1 MIYLNNASTTKPT
14 KEVIQDFMWC
24 AENYWANP
32 SDISTEGIKAKQI
45 IANAQEQVANYIGAK
60 PNEIVFTSGASESN
74 NWAIKGFMEA
84 NKNYDCII
92 TTLIEHPS
100 VYNTCL
106 HLCETSGYKIA
117 FAPLDNTGMVNVNK
131 FEELIEKLSTSHKC
145 LVSIMLANNE
155 FGTINKIKEIADIV
169 RKHQCY
175 LHVDAVQAFS
185 QIPINVKE
193 MGIDMMSVSFH
204 KFGGFKSCGFLYI
217 RDGIA
222 LSSLIHGGHQFDGR
236 RAGTENVP
244 MIYALGNQLE
254 RLSKKDYPS
263 SEIRIY
269 LYNKICETCNKIK
282 IDVQLNGDLID
293 RLPNN
298 ISLTFKGI
306 NAETLITLLDMR
318 DIQVSVGSACSSG
331 TKEPSRVLKAI
342 GLSDKEAYST
352 VRISLCADTT
362 YEECDEFVDI
372 LGQCLTSLKMI
383 Y

>member
-14 KEVIQDFMWC
+14 KEVLQDFMWC
-24 AENYWANP
+24 AENSWANP
-32 SDISTEGIKAKQI
+32 SDISTEGIKAKQLI
-45 IANAQEQVANYIGAK
+45 THAQEQVANYIGAK
-60 PNEIVFTSGASESN
+60 PNEIIFTSGASESN

-84 NKNYDCII
+84 NQNYDCII
-92 TTLIEHPS
+92 TTSIEHPS

-106 HLCETSGYKIA
+106 YLCEKYGYKVA
-117 FAPLDNTGMVNVNK
+117 FVPLDNTGMVNVNK
-131 FEELIEKLSTSHKC
+131 FEELIEKLSISHKC
-145 LVSIMLANNE
+145 LVSIMFANNE

-185 QIPINVKE
+185 QIPINVEE
-193 MGIDMMSVSFH
+193 MGIDMMSASFH

-217 RDGIA
+217 RNGIA

-244 MIYALGNQLE
+244 MIYALGKQLE
-254 RLSKKDYPS
+254 RLSNKEYPS
-263 SEIRIY
+263 STTRIY

-318 DIQVSVGSACSSG
+318 DIQVSAGSACSSG
-331 TKEPSRVLKAI
+331 TKEPSRTLKSI
-342 GLSDKEAYST
+342 GLSDDDAYST

-372 LGQCLTSLKMI
+372 LCKCLASLKMI